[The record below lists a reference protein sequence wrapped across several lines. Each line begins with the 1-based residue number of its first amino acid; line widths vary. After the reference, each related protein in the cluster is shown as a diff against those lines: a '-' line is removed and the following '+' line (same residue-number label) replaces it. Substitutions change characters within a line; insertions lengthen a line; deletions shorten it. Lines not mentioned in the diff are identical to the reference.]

1 LRLFRRAR
9 AKRLEKAGDV
19 AGLIVLLQSGSTD
32 DRADA
37 AQALAR
43 FPEAEDALI
52 PALSDPEN
60 EVRGQAIWALGEL
73 GSKRAFGQIADFL
86 QDGDSILRVFAVNA
100 LAWIDHA
107 ESVELVRPLADDED
121 DLVRD
126 QVRMTL
132 EGPPPTS

>member
-52 PALSDPEN
+52 AALSDPEN